1 MQDISIEGI
10 LQKKTDKKQV
20 LCRKSRENIRKMQ
33 ELKEWQKIINPV
45 KNITFLQTIDFSLT
59 LWQSRI
65 YRSN

>member
-1 MQDISIEGI
+1 MQDMTVENI
-10 LQKKTDKKQV
+10 LQKQTKKQV
-20 LCRKSRENIRKMQ
+20 LFKKLREKIRRKQQR
-33 ELKEWQKIINPV
+33 KEWQKIINPV